1 MFAGPE
7 IPRIASVLRDFFLFP
22 QGTASA
28 FTMGSPC
35 GSAMTADVLEQP
47 VLGSRRL
54 SNFLVAAAVSIGGIG
69 FLLASL
75 SSYLGRDLL
84 PLGHPSALIFV
95 PQGLVMGLYSI
106 AAALL
111 ASYLW
116 YVIAVNVGGGSNRF
130 DKEAGMVTISRR
142 GFRKPVNV
150 EIPLKD
156 VKAVKVEVRDGF
168 NSRRRVALRIQGRRD
183 MPLTRVGEPLPLAQL
198 EQDGAELARFLGVNL
213 EGL

>member
-1 MFAGPE
+1 LF
-7 IPRIASVLRDFFLFP
+7 LWDFFLFGRGGLP
-22 QGTASA
+22 EV
-28 FTMGSPC
+28 TMTLPS
-35 GSAMTADVLEQP
+35 GSAMSTDVLEQS
-47 VLGSRRL
+47 VLGSRRI

-84 PLGHPSALIFV
+84 PIGHPAALIFV
-95 PQGLVMGLYSI
+95 PQGVVMGLYSI

-111 ASYLW
+111 ATYLW
-116 YVIAVNVGGGSNRF
+116 YVIAVDVGSGSNRF
-130 DKEAGMVTISRR
+130 DRKAGLVTISRR
-142 GFRKPVNV
+142 GFRKPISV
-150 EIPLKD
+150 EIPMRD

-168 NSRRRVALRIQGRRD
+168 NARRRVSLRIQGRRD

>member
-1 MFAGPE
+1 MF
-7 IPRIASVLRDFFLFP
+7 LWDFFLF
-22 QGTASA
+22 GRGGLLEV
-28 FTMGSPC
+28 TMTLPS
-35 GSAMTADVLEQP
+35 GSAMSTDVLEQS
-47 VLGSRRL
+47 VLGSRRI

-84 PLGHPSALIFV
+84 PIGHPAALIFV
-95 PQGLVMGLYSI
+95 PQGVVMGLYSI

-111 ASYLW
+111 ATYLW
-116 YVIAVNVGGGSNRF
+116 YVIAVDVGSGSNRF
-130 DKEAGMVTISRR
+130 DRKAGLVTISRR
-142 GFRKPVNV
+142 GFRKPISV
-150 EIPLKD
+150 EIPMRD

-168 NSRRRVALRIQGRRD
+168 NARRRVSLRIQGRRD

>member
-1 MFAGPE
+1 M
-7 IPRIASVLRDFFLFP
+7 
-22 QGTASA
+22 SA
-28 FTMGSPC
+28 E
-35 GSAMTADVLEQP
+35 VLEQP
-47 VLGSRRL
+47 VLGPRR
-54 SNFLVAAAVSIGGIG
+54 SSTYLVAAAASIGGLG
-69 FLLASL
+69 LRLPPRT
-75 SSYLGRDLL
+75 SYLGRDLL
-84 PLGHPSALIFV
+84 PLVHPAALIFV

-111 ASYLW
+111 ATYLW
-116 YVIAVNVGGGSNRF
+116 YVIAVDVGGGSNRF
-130 DKEAGMVTISRR
+130 DKAAGVVTVSRR
-142 GFRKPVNV
+142 GFRKPVLV

-168 NSRRRVALRIQGRRD
+168 NARRRVALRIQGRRD